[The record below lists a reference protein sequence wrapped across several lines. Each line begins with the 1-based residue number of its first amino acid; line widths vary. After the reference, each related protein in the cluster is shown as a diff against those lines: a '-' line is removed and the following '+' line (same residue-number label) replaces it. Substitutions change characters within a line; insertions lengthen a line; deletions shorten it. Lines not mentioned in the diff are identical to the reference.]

1 MNLNIKSVIKLLV
14 IMFIC
19 MNIISCT
26 LNPKITM
33 DPYKD
38 AQTCIKLYKKDK
50 AKGKAYMQ
58 EVVCTY
64 YMQGKHNEHDKFANI
79 VAEKMAEI
87 DLDL

>member
-1 MNLNIKSVIKLLV
+1 MQHEFLNMKSVIKLLA

-19 MNIISCT
+19 VNIISCT
-26 LNPKITM
+26 SITM
-33 DPYKD
+33 DPDKD

-58 EVVCTY
+58 EVICTY

-87 DLDL
+87 DLGL